1 MTSYEYR
8 RSLKSSLS
16 DELINTYLLRPVAG
30 LIVSLLYR
38 TSVTPNQ
45 VTIASTIAGIV
56 AAVIYLNDTAVATA
70 AAGLMVT
77 VKDVLDSADGQLA
90 RAKGQYTRIGR
101 FLDSIG
107 DFVVD
112 LAIFGAIGWTLF
124 RTSGDLWMIVL
135 AACGLLG
142 ITLRV
147 SYHVFYQTSFLHLEG
162 RYVSNRVNE
171 DITQDDLH
179 GEPLALFLQRIFLF
193 IYGWQDRLMLRLDT
207 WCRGKRSE
215 REFLSGWYSDP
226 VALRLSGL
234 IGIGTE
240 LFLLMVCSLFNELHL
255 YLVLNVLLMNGIL
268 FFSILYR
275 RFVLFPSLV
284 PKGQP

>member
-1 MTSYEYR
+1 MPTYEYQR
-8 RSLKSSLS
+8 TVKSSLS

-30 LIVSLLYR
+30 LIVSSLYR

-56 AAVIYLNDTAVATA
+56 AAVLYLNDAAASTA

-90 RAKGQYTRIGR
+90 RAKGLYTRIGR

-107 DFVVD
+107 DFLVD
-112 LAIFGAIGWTLF
+112 LALFGAIGWTLF
-124 RTSGDLWMIVL
+124 KSSGDPWMILLAVL
-135 AACGLLG
+135 GLLG

-147 SYHVFYQTSFLHLEG
+147 SYHVFYQTSFLHLED
-162 RYVSNRVNE
+162 RYVGNRVTE
-171 DITQDDLH
+171 DITQDDLN
-179 GEPLALFLQRIFLF
+179 GEQLALVLQRIFLS
-193 IYGWQDRLMLRLDT
+193 IYGWQDRLMVRLDA
-207 WCRGKRSE
+207 WCRGKQSE
-215 REFLSGWYSDP
+215 RDVLSRWYSDP

-240 LFLLMVCSLFNELHL
+240 LFLLMVCSLFNELRL

-268 FFSILYR
+268 FISILYR